1 MEDKPKDYKKYEGII
16 VRKEINEKGGKG
28 PKGWFYTKENDKEVK
43 YTVWSSTT
51 LDKFEEGDEV
61 IITYFVQ
68 ENAWGGK
75 TYFNKTVERIEF
87 KNKGQNELTEKNYE
101 MLEEIGYKGQTPKAR
116 QIIKSENGVIK
127 MAGLNYR
134 IKDIEV
140 ELLVNGEDNL

>member
-1 MEDKPKDYKKYEGII
+1 MEDKPKEYKKYEGIL

-43 YTVWSSTT
+43 YTVWSAST
-51 LDKFEEGDEV
+51 LDKFEEGDDV

-68 ENAWGGK
+68 ENEYNGR
-75 TYFNKTVERIEF
+75 TYFNRTVDRIEF
-87 KNKGQNELTEKNYE
+87 KNKGQVELTEKNYE
-101 MLEEIGYKGQTPKAR
+101 LLEQIGYKGQTPKAR

-127 MAGLNYR
+127 MGGLNYR

-140 ELLVNGEDNL
+140 ELLINGEDNL